1 MANKKLSELTTKT
14 SIGSSDF
21 FPIADAA
28 TGQLY
33 KKSVADLA
41 VAIGGGVSSVNTLT
55 GVVVLNADNIAEAV
69 SPTNKYFTDI
79 RARGAISAGTGIS
92 YNSSTGVITNTGQ
105 PLSTNLTS
113 LAGLTYASTSF
124 VKMTASGTFALDTN
138 VYALNSAL
146 ASYLPLAGGT
156 LTGALGGTSATF
168 SSSVTSNGTFYAN
181 NAGGQIQIS
190 GGTTLSG
197 IFQATGT
204 NTLFIGDWNTAT
216 KGLTINVAN
225 GASTFNSSVT
235 ASSFIK
241 SEGTSAQFLKADG
254 SIDAVVY
261 YPASNPTGYTTNTG
275 TVTSVSLTP
284 PVGLSVTGSP
294 ITASG
299 TLALTLTSG
308 YSIPTTSKQ
317 TQWDTAYTNRITSL
331 TTSGSS
337 GSATLASNVLNVPTY
352 TLAGLGGQPLNT
364 NLTSVAGL
372 TYSSTAFVKM
382 TASGTFALDAVVYY
396 PNSNPNGYTTNLG
409 TVTSVS
415 ALSIGTSGSDIS
427 STVANGST
435 TPTIT
440 LNIPTASS
448 SNRGALSASDWTTFN
463 GKKDSLNS
471 FSRKTA
477 SYTLMLGDKDKVIEM
492 NVGSANTLTI
502 PTNASVAFTIG
513 TEITI
518 MQYGAGQTTIAQPGG
533 VTIRSKGGYL
543 KIADQYTG
551 VTLVKVGTD
560 EWYLIGNL
568 AG

>member
-14 SIGSSDF
+14 SIGSSDL
-21 FPIADAA
+21 FPIADAT

-55 GVVVLNADNIAEAV
+55 GVVVLNADNIAEAA
-69 SPTNKYFTDI
+69 SPTNKYFTDS
-79 RARGAISAGTGIS
+79 RARAALSAGTGIS
-92 YNSSTGVITNTGQ
+92 YNSSTGVITNTSTSAAWGSITGTLSAQTDLQTALNAKQATISLTTTGSSGASTFASNTLNIPNYTLAGLGGQ
-105 PLSTNLTS
+105 ASSPHLTS
-113 LAGLTYASTSF
+113 LSGLTYASLSF
-124 VKMTASGTFALDTN
+124 VKMSGAGTFSLDT
-138 VYALNSAL
+138 
-146 ASYLPLAGGT
+146 
-156 LTGALGGTSATF
+156 
-168 SSSVTSNGTFYAN
+168 
-181 NAGGQIQIS
+181 
-190 GGTTLSG
+190 TT
-197 IFQATGT
+197 
-204 NTLFIGDWNTAT
+204 
-216 KGLTINVAN
+216 
-225 GASTFNSSVT
+225 
-235 ASSFIK
+235 
-241 SEGTSAQFLKADG
+241 
-254 SIDAVVY
+254 Y
-261 YPASNPTGYTTNTG
+261 YPSSNPSSYTANTG
-275 TVTSVSLTP
+275 TVTSVGMTVP
-284 PVGLSVTGSP
+284 TGLSIAGSP
-294 ITASG
+294 ITSSG
-299 TLALTLTSG
+299 TLAVTMTSG
-308 YSIPTTSKQ
+308 YAIPTTASQ
-317 TQWDTAYTNRITSL
+317 TTWDTAYTNRITSL

-352 TLAGLGGQPLNT
+352 TLTGLGGQPLNT
-364 NLTSVAGL
+364 NLTSLAGL
-372 TYSSTAFVKM
+372 SYSSTAFVKM

-396 PNSNPNGYTTNLG
+396 PNSNPNGYTTNTG

-415 ALSIGTSGSDIS
+415 ALSIGTTGSDIS
-427 STVANGST
+427 SSVANAST

-477 SYTLMLGDKDKVIEM
+477 SYTLVLGDKDKVIEM

>member
-14 SIGSSDF
+14 SIGSSDL
-21 FPIADAA
+21 FPIADAT

-33 KKSVADLA
+33 KKTVSDLA

-55 GVVVLNADNIAEAV
+55 GVEVLNADNIAEAS
-69 SPTNKYFTDI
+69 SPTNKYFTDL

-113 LAGLTYASTSF
+113 LAGLSYASTSF
-124 VKMTASGTFALDTN
+124 VKMTASGTFSLDTN
-138 VYALNSAL
+138 TYLTISSAASQYQTIGSYSTGFGTASRIPRWTTSSAFGL
-146 ASYLPLAGGT
+146 AQIWDDGT
-156 LTGALGGTSATF
+156 NIGIGATPGAFKLD
-168 SSSVTSNGTFYAN
+168 V
-181 NAGGQIQIS
+181 
-190 GGTTLSG
+190 
-197 IFQATGT
+197 TGT
-204 NTLFIGDWNTAT
+204 ARI
-216 KGLTINVAN
+216 
-225 GASTFNSSVT
+225 SSNIT

-241 SEGTSAQFLKADG
+241 SCGTSAQFLKADG

-261 YPASNPTGYTTNTG
+261 YPNT
-275 TVTSVSLTP
+275 
-284 PVGLSVTGSP
+284 
-294 ITASG
+294 
-299 TLALTLTSG
+299 
-308 YSIPTTSKQ
+308 
-317 TQWDTAYTNRITSL
+317 
-331 TTSGSS
+331 
-337 GSATLASNVLNVPTY
+337 
-352 TLAGLGGQPLNT
+352 
-364 NLTSVAGL
+364 
-372 TYSSTAFVKM
+372 
-382 TASGTFALDAVVYY
+382 
-396 PNSNPNGYTTNLG
+396 NPNGYTTNLG
-409 TVTSVS
+409 TVTNVS
-415 ALSIGTSGSDIS
+415 ALTIGTSGSDIS
-427 STVANGST
+427 SSVANGST

-477 SYTLMLGDKDKVIEM
+477 SYTLVLGDKDKVIEM